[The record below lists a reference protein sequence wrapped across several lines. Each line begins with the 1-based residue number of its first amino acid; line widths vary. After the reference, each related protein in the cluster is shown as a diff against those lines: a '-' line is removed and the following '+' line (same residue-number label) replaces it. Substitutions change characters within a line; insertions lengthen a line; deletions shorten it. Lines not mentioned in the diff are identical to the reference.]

1 MINNRDQGRI
11 PSRSNRN
18 CGSKLNR
25 LPETERFIVAAG
37 FPNENRGTN
46 ENPLLV
52 RFIFPD
58 NCICLGFAGSC
69 AKTVKEINND
79 KRKVL
84 FNSFLDP
91 VRLSILVS

>member
-1 MINNRDQGRI
+1 
-11 PSRSNRN
+11 
-18 CGSKLNR
+18 
-25 LPETERFIVAAG
+25 
-37 FPNENRGTN
+37 
-46 ENPLLV
+46 LV